1 MKKLMTLMLM
11 LIMMFSFTM
20 TVNAEISPSG
30 KPTDEKN
37 QTVVPPSKGT
47 VSPKTGENEIILY
60 GFGVAAVV
68 FASGAVVVRKKIV

>member
-1 MKKLMTLMLM
+1 MKKLITFMLM
-11 LIMMFSFTM
+11 LVMLFSFTL

-30 KPTDEKN
+30 KPTNEKN

-47 VSPKTGENEIILY
+47 ISPKTGESEILLY

-68 FASGAVVVRKKIV
+68 FASGAVVVRKKIA